1 MELLRKCSQKAT
13 FEFTKNP
20 AQGNENRTDQFE
32 HFHKGEFSFVRLLS
46 VDHKNDLRILPN
58 SYTWVKFV
66 KTASINNKCMIL
78 LVFLFTD
85 YTQLTLLGVICKI
98 WSMYRPGF
106 KKLLLLPSFTGKE
119 AKAHGI
125 DPHVLPYYVK
135 TGVLERVARGVYRN
149 PSVVTDAPFEI
160 QDLLET
166 AQSIPEGTICGVS
179 ALNYYGLTLEIP
191 RQFWIAVPH
200 AIGTPR
206 RPKTK
211 ILRMRNLS
219 LGRMPLKM
227 DKYQTYI
234 FDRERCVVEA
244 FRYLS
249 IESAIRSL
257 KEYLKPTKDHKPDLA
272 KLGKY
277 ARSLRVD
284 VSPYLVALT

>member
-1 MELLRKCSQKAT
+1 MGKIRKSTYLNIK
-13 FEFTKNP
+13 
-20 AQGNENRTDQFE
+20 
-32 HFHKGEFSFVRLLS
+32 SLV
-46 VDHKNDLRILPN
+46 
-58 SYTWVKFV
+58 
-66 KTASINNKCMIL
+66 L
-78 LVFLFTD
+78 LVFLFTN

-98 WSMYRPGF
+98 WDMYRPGL
-106 KKLLLLPSFTGKE
+106 KKLLLLPTFTGKE
-119 AKAHGI
+119 AKAYGI

-149 PSVVTDAPFEI
+149 PNVVTDAPFEI

-166 AQSIPEGTICGVS
+166 VQSIPEGTLCGVS

-200 AIGTPR
+200 ANGTPR

-219 LGRMPLKM
+219 LGRVPLKV

-234 FDRERCVVEA
+234 FDRERCVVDA

-249 IESAIRSL
+249 IESAIHSL
-257 KEYLKPTKDHKPDLA
+257 KEYLKATMDHKPDIA

-277 ARSLRVD
+277 ARALRVNI
-284 VSPYLVALT
+284 SPYLAALT

>member
-1 MELLRKCSQKAT
+1 M
-13 FEFTKNP
+13 
-20 AQGNENRTDQFE
+20 NR
-32 HFHKGEFSFVRLLS
+32 
-46 VDHKNDLRILPN
+46 
-58 SYTWVKFV
+58 
-66 KTASINNKCMIL
+66 A
-78 LVFLFTD
+78 
-85 YTQLTLLGVICKI
+85 
-98 WSMYRPGF
+98 GF

-135 TGVLERVARGVYRN
+135 TGVLERVARGIYRN
-149 PSVVTDAPFEI
+149 PNVTTDAPFEI

-179 ALNYYGLTLEIP
+179 ALNYYGLTLEVP
-191 RQFWIAVPH
+191 RKFWIAVPH

-219 LGRMPLKM
+219 LGRMPLKV
-227 DKYQTYI
+227 DQYQTYI
-234 FDRERCVVEA
+234 FDRERSVVDA

-249 IESAIRSL
+249 IESAIHSL
-257 KEYLKPTKDHKPDLA
+257 KEYLKPTKDHKPDIA

-277 ARSLRVD
+277 ACALRVN
-284 VSPYLVALT
+284 VSPYLTALA

>member
-1 MELLRKCSQKAT
+1 
-13 FEFTKNP
+13 
-20 AQGNENRTDQFE
+20 
-32 HFHKGEFSFVRLLS
+32 
-46 VDHKNDLRILPN
+46 
-58 SYTWVKFV
+58 
-66 KTASINNKCMIL
+66 MISKI
-78 LVFLFTD
+78 FLFTN
-85 YTQLTLLGVICKI
+85 YTHLTLLGVIGKI
-98 WSMYRPGF
+98 LDMYRPGF
-106 KKLLLLPSFTGKE
+106 KKLLLLPSFTGKD

-191 RQFWIAVPH
+191 RRFWIAVPH

-206 RPKTK
+206 RPKTR

-219 LGRMPLKM
+219 LGRVPLKI
-227 DKYQTYI
+227 DQYQTFI
-234 FDRERCVVEA
+234 FDRERCVVDA

-249 IESAIRSL
+249 IESAIHSL
-257 KEYLKPTKDHKPDLA
+257 KEYLKATKDHKPDIA
-272 KLGKY
+272 KIGKY
-277 ARSLRVD
+277 ARALRVD
-284 VSPYLVALT
+284 ISPYLVALT